1 VATAVLRL
9 GLNLPTALY
18 SIYWIRHLDA
28 SDLWIGWRATAA
40 SLALIVGYWLWGRVA
55 SQKGHHL
62 VLMACTVG
70 TGLYPAL
77 TAFVP
82 DQVWLPLVALVYGFF
97 VTGIDI
103 SIFDTLLH
111 VCPPDKR
118 ASYVALNTFFANLV
132 IFLAPML
139 GSLLDRWL
147 DIRVVFFV
155 AGGVHL
161 LAALLFR
168 LLHIAAD

>member
-1 VATAVLRL
+1 M
-9 GLNLPTALY
+9 
-18 SIYWIRHLDA
+18 
-28 SDLWIGWRATAA
+28 WIGWRATAS
-40 SLALIVGYWLWGRVA
+40 SLALIVGYYLWGRVA
-55 SQKGHHL
+55 SRKGHQL
-62 VLMACTVG
+62 VLMACTIGV
-70 TGLYPAL
+70 GLYPVL

-82 DQVWLPLVALVYGFF
+82 VQVWLPLVAIVYGFF

-118 ASYVALNTFFANLV
+118 ASYVALNTFLANCV

-147 DIRVVFFV
+147 DIRVVFV
-155 AGGVHL
+155 IAGGVHL
-161 LAALLFR
+161 LAALFFQ
-168 LLHIAAD
+168 LLHVAAD

>member
-1 VATAVLRL
+1 MPV
-9 GLNLPTALY
+9 ALY

-28 SDLWIGWRATAA
+28 SDLWIGWRATAS
-40 SLALIVGYWLWGRVA
+40 SLALIVGYYLWGRVA
-55 SQKGHHL
+55 SRKGHHL

-70 TGLYPAL
+70 VGLYPAL
-77 TAFVP
+77 TALVS
-82 DQVWLPLVALVYGFF
+82 DQVWLPLVAVVYGFF

-111 VCPPDKR
+111 VCPPEKR

-132 IFLAPML
+132 IFIAPML

-147 DIRVVFFV
+147 DIRAVFV
-155 AGGVHL
+155 IAGGVHL
-161 LAALLFR
+161 LAALMFR
-168 LLHIAAD
+168 LLRVAAD